1 VLTAHD
7 SSEKLHRLMA
17 RTSTALFE
25 LERRIGYQFH
35 DPQNLVGALTHSSAI
50 DASLPRVGERL
61 EFLGDAV
68 LGLVFSDLLIER
80 YPDRNEG
87 QLSKLRAALVS
98 TTSFAAK
105 ARDLQLDQGLTLGK
119 GEEKTGGRQKASIL
133 AAVYESVM
141 GAIFLESG
149 YETVRGMVTRH
160 FAGAIEQVAQL
171 DTTDAKTEL
180 QELCQ
185 QLCRLTPV
193 YRVVDEAGPD
203 HARRFVV
210 DVALGDAVL
219 ARGEGGSKR
228 AAEQDAARH
237 ALQIAPEQLS
247 AASRSTE

>member
-1 VLTAHD
+1 
-7 SSEKLHRLMA
+7 MA
-17 RTSTALFE
+17 KTGPTLDE
-25 LERRIGYQFH
+25 IERRIGYQFR

-50 DASLPRVGERL
+50 DASQPRIGERL

-68 LGLVFSDLLIER
+68 LGLAFGDLLIER

-105 ARDLQLDQGLTLGK
+105 AKDLQLDEGLTLGK
-119 GEEKTGGRQKASIL
+119 GEEKTGGRQKTSIL

-149 YETVRGMVTRH
+149 YETVRSIVTRH
-160 FAGAIEQVAQL
+160 FDGAIEQVAQL

-185 QLCRLTPV
+185 QLCRIAPV
-193 YRVVDEAGPD
+193 YRVVDEVGPD

-210 DVALGDAVL
+210 DVLLGDAVL

-228 AAEQDAARH
+228 SAEQDAARH
-237 ALQIAPEQLS
+237 ALQIAPHQL
-247 AASRSTE
+247 AATTSPAE

>member
-1 VLTAHD
+1 
-7 SSEKLHRLMA
+7 MA
-17 RTSTALFE
+17 KTSPALDG
-25 LERRIGYQFH
+25 LEHRIGYQFR
-35 DPQNLVGALTHSSAI
+35 DPQNLIGALRHSSAI
-50 DASLPRVGERL
+50 DASQPRVSERL

-68 LGLVFSDLLIER
+68 LGLVFADLLIEC

-160 FAGAIEQVAQL
+160 FGGAIERVALL
-171 DTTDAKTEL
+171 DSTDAKTEL

-185 QLCRLTPV
+185 QLCRMTPV
-193 YRVVDEAGPD
+193 YRVVDELGPD
-203 HARRFVV
+203 HARQFVV
-210 DVALGDAVL
+210 DVVLGETVL

-228 AAEQDAARH
+228 IAEQDAARH
-237 ALQIAPEQLS
+237 ALQIAPEQL
-247 AASRSTE
+247 AATTRPPE

>member
-1 VLTAHD
+1 
-7 SSEKLHRLMA
+7 MA
-17 RTSTALFE
+17 KTGTALHE
-25 LERRIGYQFH
+25 LEGRLGYQFR
-35 DPQNLVGALTHSSAI
+35 DPQHLVGALTHSSAI
-50 DASLPRVGERL
+50 DASQPRIGERL

-68 LGLVFSDLLIER
+68 LGLAFSDLLIER

-105 ARDLQLDQGLTLGK
+105 AKDLQLDQGLTLGK
-119 GEEKTGGRQKASIL
+119 GEEKTGGRQKTSIL

-149 YETVRGMVTRH
+149 YETVRSIVTRH
-160 FAGAIEQVAQL
+160 FGGAIEQVALL

-185 QLCRLTPV
+185 QLCRMAPV
-193 YRVVDEAGPD
+193 YRVVDEVGPD

-210 DVALGDAVL
+210 DVMLGDAVL

-228 AAEQDAARH
+228 SAEQEAARH
-237 ALQIAPEQLS
+237 ALQIAPDQLAAATRS
-247 AASRSTE
+247 AE

>member
-1 VLTAHD
+1 MAKSPVILD
-7 SSEKLHRLMA
+7 ELQRRL
-17 RTSTALFE
+17 
-25 LERRIGYQFH
+25 GYQFRN
-35 DPQNLVGALTHSSAI
+35 PQRLIDALTHSSAI
-50 DASLPRVGERL
+50 DASQPRLGERL

-105 ARDLQLDQGLTLGK
+105 AKDLQLDQGLTLGK
-119 GEEKTGGRQKASIL
+119 GEEKTGGRQKTSIL

-141 GAIFLESG
+141 GAIFLENG
-149 YETVRGMVTRH
+149 YETARGIVTRH
-160 FAGAIEQVAQL
+160 FARAIDQVAQL

-185 QLCRLTPV
+185 QLCRVAPV

-203 HARRFVV
+203 HARRFIV
-210 DVALGDAVL
+210 DVLLGDAVL

-228 AAEQDAARH
+228 SAEQDAARH
-237 ALQIAPEQLS
+237 ALQIASAQLS
-247 AASRSTE
+247 VVARPAE

>member
-1 VLTAHD
+1 
-7 SSEKLHRLMA
+7 MA
-17 RTSTALFE
+17 KTSTALDE
-25 LERRIGYQFH
+25 IERRIGYQFR

-50 DASLPRVGERL
+50 DPSHPRISERL
-61 EFLGDAV
+61 EFLGDSV
-68 LGLVFSDLLIER
+68 LGLAFSDLLIER
-80 YPDRNEG
+80 YPDCNEG
-87 QLSKLRAALVS
+87 QLSKLRAVLVS

-105 ARDLQLDQGLTLGK
+105 AKDLQLDQGLTLGK

-149 YETVRGMVTRH
+149 YETVRSIVTRH
-160 FAGAIEQVAQL
+160 FGGAIEQVARL

-185 QLCRLTPV
+185 QLCRMTPV

-210 DVALGDAVL
+210 DVVLGDAVL

-228 AAEQDAARH
+228 SAEQEAARY

-247 AASRSTE
+247 AATRSAE

>member
-1 VLTAHD
+1 
-7 SSEKLHRLMA
+7 MA
-17 RTSTALFE
+17 KTGTALDE
-25 LERRIGYQFH
+25 LERRIGYQFR

-50 DASLPRVGERL
+50 DASQPRISERL

-68 LGLVFSDLLIER
+68 LGLAFSDLLIER

-149 YETVRGMVTRH
+149 YETVRSIVTRH
-160 FAGAIEQVAQL
+160 FGSAIEHVAQL

-185 QLCRLTPV
+185 QLCRLAPV
-193 YRVVDEAGPD
+193 YRVVDEVGPD

-210 DVALGDAVL
+210 DVMLGDAVL

-228 AAEQDAARH
+228 SAEQEAARY
-237 ALQIAPEQLS
+237 ALQIAPDQLS
-247 AASRSTE
+247 AAARPAE

>member
-1 VLTAHD
+1 MAKTA
-7 SSEKLHRLMA
+7 
-17 RTSTALFE
+17 TALHA
-25 LERRIGYQFH
+25 LERRIGYQFR
-35 DPQNLVGALTHSSAI
+35 DPQKLVGALTHSSAI
-50 DASLPRVGERL
+50 DASLPRVAERL

-80 YPDRNEG
+80 YPERNEG

-105 ARDLQLDQGLTLGK
+105 ARELQLDQGLTLGK

-149 YETVRGMVTRH
+149 YETVRGIVTRH
-160 FAGAIEQVAQL
+160 FGRALEQVAQL

-185 QLCRLTPV
+185 QLCRTAPV

-210 DVALGDAVL
+210 EVVLGDTVL
-219 ARGEGGSKR
+219 ACGEGGSKR
-228 AAEQDAARH
+228 SAEQEAARH
-237 ALQIAPEQLS
+237 ALQVAPGRLS
-247 AASRSTE
+247 ATPRPAE

>member
-1 VLTAHD
+1 MIKTA
-7 SSEKLHRLMA
+7 
-17 RTSTALFE
+17 TALDE
-25 LERRIGYQFH
+25 LQQRIGYQFRN
-35 DPQNLVGALTHSSAI
+35 PQNLVGALTHSSAI
-50 DASLPRVGERL
+50 DASQPRVGERL

-119 GEEKTGGRQKASIL
+119 GEEKTGGRGKASIL

-149 YETVRGMVTRH
+149 YETVRGIVTRH
-160 FAGAIEQVAQL
+160 FARAIEHVAQL
-171 DTTDAKTEL
+171 DSTDAKTEL

-185 QLCRLTPV
+185 QLCRMTPV
-193 YRVVDEAGPD
+193 YRVADEVGPD

-210 DVALGDAVL
+210 DVVLGDAVL

-228 AAEQDAARH
+228 SAEQDAARH
-237 ALQIAPEQLS
+237 ALQIAPEQLAVAGRPS
-247 AASRSTE
+247 A

>member
-1 VLTAHD
+1 MAKTTA
-7 SSEKLHRLMA
+7 
-17 RTSTALFE
+17 ALDE
-25 LERRIGYQFH
+25 LERRIGYQFR
-35 DPQNLVGALTHSSAI
+35 DPQHLVGALTHSSAV
-50 DASLPRVGERL
+50 DASQPRISERL

-68 LGLVFSDLLIER
+68 LGLAFSDLLIER
-80 YPDRNEG
+80 FPDHNEG

-141 GAIFLESG
+141 GAIFLESS
-149 YETVRGMVTRH
+149 YETVRSIVMRH
-160 FAGAIEQVAQL
+160 FSGAIEHVAQL
-171 DTTDAKTEL
+171 GTTDAKTEL

-185 QLCRLTPV
+185 QLCRLAPV
-193 YRVVDEAGPD
+193 YRVVDEVGPD

-210 DVALGDAVL
+210 DVILGEAVL

-228 AAEQDAARH
+228 NAEQDAARH
-237 ALQIAPEQLS
+237 ALQIAPDQLS
-247 AASRSTE
+247 AATRSAE